1 MFESSVLALVLLG
14 LALGLRHGID
24 WDHIAAIADITGS
37 VAATDEAQAAAV
49 GVEARGLLRQAQDER
64 QEGQDER
71 QAARPVH
78 VRFRA
83 GQAEEARHGFLLAML
98 YAIGHA
104 TVVALLGFLAIWASS
119 LLPEWIDPIMERVVG
134 ATLLLLGAWI
144 FYSFWRYGRS
154 VRLRSRWMLAFSLM
168 GSAWEKLASTVTGRP
183 GNRPIQIEQY
193 GPKTAFAVGMIHGIG
208 AETGSQALLLAT
220 AAGATT
226 SQHGSLMLLSF
237 VVGLIVANS
246 AVAALSAFGFASA
259 HLRRNAYF
267 LVGLVAGVFSLVV
280 GFAFI
285 MGQSASLP
293 DLAALLGL
301 LAGPGEM

>member
-1 MFESSVLALVLLG
+1 MFEGSVFALVLLG

-37 VAATDEAQAAAV
+37 VVATDQTQAAV

-64 QEGQDER
+64 QVP
-71 QAARPVH
+71 RPVH
-78 VRFRA
+78 VHFRA
-83 GQAEEARHGFLLAML
+83 GQAAEARHGFLLATL

-104 TVVALLGFLAIWASS
+104 TVVALLGLLAIWASS
-119 LLPEWIDPIMERVVG
+119 LLPEWIDPIMERIVG

-154 VRLRSRWMLAFSLM
+154 VRLRSRWMLVFSLM
-168 GSAWEKLASTVTGRP
+168 GTAWEKLKSMVTGRP

-193 GPKTAFAVGMIHGIG
+193 GPKTAFAVGMIHGVG

-237 VVGLIVANS
+237 VVGLIVSNS

-259 HLRRNAYF
+259 QLRRNAYF

-280 GFAFI
+280 GVAFI

-293 DLAALLGL
+293 DLAALLGTL
-301 LAGPGEM
+301 LGPSEL

>member
-1 MFESSVLALVLLG
+1 MFEGSVFALVLLG

-37 VAATDEAQAAAV
+37 VVATDQTQAAV

-64 QEGQDER
+64 QVP
-71 QAARPVH
+71 RPVH
-78 VRFRA
+78 VHFRA
-83 GQAEEARHGFLLAML
+83 GQGAEARHGFLLATL

-104 TVVALLGFLAIWASS
+104 TVVALLGLLAIWASS
-119 LLPEWIDPIMERVVG
+119 LLPQWIDPIMERIVG

-154 VRLRSRWMLAFSLM
+154 VRLRSRWMLVFSLM
-168 GSAWEKLASTVTGRP
+168 GTAWEKLKSMVTGRP

-193 GPKTAFAVGMIHGIG
+193 GPKTAFAVGMIHGVG

-237 VVGLIVANS
+237 VVGLIVSNS

-259 HLRRNAYF
+259 QLRRNAYF

-280 GFAFI
+280 GVVFI

-293 DLAALLGL
+293 DLAALLGTL
-301 LAGPGEM
+301 LGPSEL

>member
-1 MFESSVLALVLLG
+1 MFEGSVFALVLLG

-37 VAATDEAQAAAV
+37 VVATDQTQAAV

-64 QEGQDER
+64 QVP
-71 QAARPVH
+71 RPVH
-78 VRFRA
+78 VHFRA
-83 GQAEEARHGFLLAML
+83 GQGAEARHGFLLATL

-104 TVVALLGFLAIWASS
+104 TVVALLGLLAIWASS
-119 LLPEWIDPIMERVVG
+119 LLPEWIDPIMERIVG

-154 VRLRSRWMLAFSLM
+154 VRLRSRWMLVFSLM
-168 GSAWEKLASTVTGRP
+168 GTAWEKLKSMVTGRP

-193 GPKTAFAVGMIHGIG
+193 GPKTAFAVGMIHGVG

-237 VVGLIVANS
+237 VVGLIVSNS

-259 HLRRNAYF
+259 QLRRNAYF

-280 GFAFI
+280 GVVFI

-293 DLAALLGL
+293 DLAALLGTL
-301 LAGPGEM
+301 LGPSEL